1 MQFEGV
7 SEKPW
12 KTLINKNI
20 ILDTSI
26 IIILITMLA
35 SAFFSGLEIAF
46 ITSNKLRIELESK
59 QGNISAKILSYFSK
73 YPSRYLGTM
82 LLGNNI
88 ALVVFGIYMDE
99 ELSPVIGQYISSK
112 ALILFVSTIISTM
125 LILVTAE
132 FLPKNIF
139 RINPNR
145 TLSLFAYPLTIVY
158 GILYPV
164 VMITI
169 GLSEFILK
177 KIFRVKIEKENAAF
191 TMIDLD
197 NYLREGTSSV
207 EKNAEIEHEIQIF
220 QNALDF
226 SSVKAR
232 ECMVPRTEI
241 IAQDVNCSISE
252 LKQKFVQ
259 TRLSKILI
267 FSGSIDN
274 IIGYVYSKEL
284 FKSPESIRAI
294 LLPLSVVP
302 ESMPAS
308 EVLTVFIQ
316 QHKSIVVVVDEFGGT
331 SGILTMEDVMEE
343 IFGEIE
349 DEHDKE
355 EMIEKQISETE
366 FIFSARLETDYLNSK
381 YHLNL
386 PILDNFET
394 LSGLIMHFHESIPR
408 LNEEIRIENFLFTIT
423 ALART
428 RIEQVNL
435 KIQKPTD

>member
-1 MQFEGV
+1 MG
-7 SEKPW
+7 
-12 KTLINKNI
+12 
-20 ILDTSI
+20 TSI
-26 IIILITMLA
+26 TIILITLIA

-59 QGNISAKILSYFSK
+59 QGNLSAKILAYFNK

-88 ALVVFGIYMDE
+88 ALVIFGIYMDE
-99 ELSPVIGQYISSK
+99 ELKPIIGNIISSK
-112 ALILFVSTIISTM
+112 VLILLTSTLLSTM

-145 TLSLFAYPLTIVY
+145 TLTIFAFPLTIVY
-158 GILYPV
+158 GALYPV

-169 GLSEFILK
+169 GFAELILK
-177 KIFRVKIEKENAAF
+177 KVFRVKIENENAAF

-197 NYLREGTSSV
+197 NYVREGTSAQ
-207 EKNAEIEHEIQIF
+207 EKKAEMDHEIQIF

-241 IAQDVNCSISE
+241 LALEVNESIE
-252 LKQKFVQ
+252 KLKQKFIQ

-267 FSGSIDN
+267 YSESIDN

-284 FKSPESIRAI
+284 FKSPESIKSI
-294 LLPLSVVP
+294 LLPVSFVP
-302 ESMPAS
+302 ESMAAS

-316 QHKSIVVVVDEFGGT
+316 QHKSIAVVVDEFGGT
-331 SGILTMEDVMEE
+331 SGMLTMEDVMEE

-366 FIFSARLETDYLNSK
+366 FVFSSRLETDYINNK
-381 YHLNL
+381 YHLKL
-386 PILDNFET
+386 PILDNIET
-394 LSGLIMHFHESIPR
+394 LGGLVMFYHESIPR
-408 LNEEIRIENFLFTIT
+408 INEEIRIENFLFTIT
-423 ALART
+423 AVTRT
-428 RIEQVNL
+428 SIEQVNL
-435 KIQKPTD
+435 KIQNVNN

>member
-1 MQFEGV
+1 MGPTCV
-7 SEKPW
+7 
-12 KTLINKNI
+12 
-20 ILDTSI
+20 
-26 IIILITMLA
+26 ILITLIA

-59 QGNISAKILSYFSK
+59 QGNLNAKVLSYFSK
-73 YPSRYLGTM
+73 YPTRYLGTM

-88 ALVVFGIYMDE
+88 ALVIFSIYMDE
-99 ELSPVIGQYISSK
+99 QLKPLFLHFISSK
-112 ALILFVSTIISTM
+112 ILILLLSTFISTM

-132 FLPKNIF
+132 YLPKNIF
-139 RINPNR
+139 RINPNK
-145 TLSLFAYPLTIVY
+145 TLTLFAFPLTIVF
-158 GILYPV
+158 GLLYPV
-164 VMITI
+164 VLITI
-169 GLSEFILK
+169 GISEFILK
-177 KIFRVKIEKENAAF
+177 KVFRVRIEKENTAF

-197 NYLREGTSSV
+197 NYLREGTSAR
-207 EKNAEIEHEIQIF
+207 EKKAEIDHEIQIF
-220 QNALDF
+220 KNALDF

-241 IAQDVNCSISE
+241 IALDVENGIEE
-252 LKQKFVQ
+252 LKQRFIQ

-267 FSGSIDN
+267 FSKTIDN

-284 FKSPESIRAI
+284 FKKPENIRSI
-294 LLPLSVVP
+294 LLPVSVVP

-316 QHKSIVVVVDEFGGT
+316 QHKSIAIVVDEFGGT
-331 SGILTMEDVMEE
+331 SGMLTMEDVMEE

-366 FIFSARLETDYLNSK
+366 FIFSARLETDYINHK
-381 YHLNL
+381 YHLRL

-394 LSGLIMHFHESIPR
+394 ISGLIMHYHESIPKV
-408 LNEEIRIENFLFTIT
+408 NEEIHIDSFVFTIISAT
-423 ALART
+423 RT
-428 RIEQVNL
+428 RIEQVNMKIL
-435 KIQKPTD
+435 KKNE

>member
-1 MQFEGV
+1 MHSSV
-7 SEKPW
+7 
-12 KTLINKNI
+12 
-20 ILDTSI
+20 
-26 IIILITMLA
+26 IILITLIA

-59 QGNISAKILSYFSK
+59 QGNAAAKILAYFSK

-88 ALVVFGIYMDE
+88 ALVIFGIYMDE
-99 ELSPVIGQYISSK
+99 ELKEFFEHYMTSK
-112 ALILFVSTIISTM
+112 VLILLLSTFLSTM

-132 FLPKNIF
+132 FLPKSIF
-139 RINPNR
+139 RINPNK
-145 TLSLFAYPLTIVY
+145 TLSLFAFPLTIVY
-158 GILYPV
+158 GLLYPF
-164 VMITI
+164 VMVTI

-177 KIFRVKIEKENAAF
+177 KIFRVKIENENAAF

-197 NYLREGTSSV
+197 NYVREGTSAV
-207 EKNAEIEHEIQIF
+207 EKKVGMDHEIQIF

-232 ECMVPRTEI
+232 ECMIPRTEI
-241 IAQDVNCSISE
+241 VAMDVKASIE
-252 LKQKFVQ
+252 DLKQQFIQ

-267 FSGSIDN
+267 YHETIDN

-284 FKSPESIRAI
+284 FKKPENIRSI
-294 LLPLSVVP
+294 LLPVSVVP
-302 ESMPAS
+302 ESMAAS

-355 EMIEKQISETE
+355 DTIEKQLSETE
-366 FIFSARLETDYLNSK
+366 FIFSSRLETDYVNHK
-381 YHLNL
+381 YHLRL
-386 PILDNFET
+386 PILDNVET
-394 LSGLIMHFHESIPR
+394 LGGLVMHYHESIPR

-423 ALART
+423 GVSRT
-428 RIEQVNL
+428 RIEVVNL
-435 KIQKPTD
+435 KVQKSND

>member
-1 MQFEGV
+1 LATSLV
-7 SEKPW
+7 IIIV
-12 KTLINKNI
+12 TLI
-20 ILDTSI
+20 
-26 IIILITMLA
+26 A

-46 ITSNKLRIELESK
+46 ITSNKLRIELEGK
-59 QGNISAKILSYFSK
+59 QGSLSAKILSYFNK

-99 ELSPVIGQYISSK
+99 ELKPIIGQYFSSK
-112 ALILFVSTIISTM
+112 IVILLISTFCSTM

-132 FLPKNIF
+132 FLPKNLF

-145 TLSLFAYPLTIVY
+145 TLSIFAFPLTIVY
-158 GILYPV
+158 GVLYPV

-177 KIFRVKIEKENAAF
+177 KIFRLKIEKEAAAF

-197 NYLREGTSSV
+197 HYIKQGTSAI
-207 EKNAEIEHEIQIF
+207 EKKSEVDHEIKIF

-226 SSVKAR
+226 SEVKAR

-241 IAQDVNCSISE
+241 IAMEVNKSIEE
-252 LKQKFVQ
+252 LKNKFIE

-267 FSGSIDN
+267 YDTTIDN

-284 FKSPESIRAI
+284 FKKPESIKNI
-294 LLPLSVVP
+294 LLPVSIVP
-302 ESMPAS
+302 ESMPAN
-308 EVLTVFIQ
+308 EILTVFIQ
-316 QHKSIVVVVDEFGGT
+316 QHKSIAIVVDEFGGT
-331 SGILTMEDVMEE
+331 SGMLTMEDVMEE

-355 EMIEKQISETE
+355 ELIDRQINEKEY
-366 FIFSARLETDYLNSK
+366 IFSARLETDYINNK
-381 YHLNL
+381 YNLNL
-386 PILDNFET
+386 PILDTFET
-394 LSGLIMHFHESIPR
+394 IGGLIMHYHESIPEK
-408 LNEEIRIENFLFTIT
+408 NELIKIEHFTFKVI
-423 ALART
+423 AVSRT
-428 RIEQVNL
+428 KIETVYL
-435 KIQKPTD
+435 TIE

>member
-1 MQFEGV
+1 
-7 SEKPW
+7 
-12 KTLINKNI
+12 
-20 ILDTSI
+20 
-26 IIILITMLA
+26 MLA

-112 ALILFVSTIISTM
+112 ALILFISTIISTI

-145 TLSLFAYPLTIVY
+145 TLSLFAYPLTLVY
-158 GILYPV
+158 GVLYPV

-241 IAQDVNCSISE
+241 IALDVNCSISE
-252 LKQKFVQ
+252 LKQKFIQ

-294 LLPLSVVP
+294 LLPLSIVP

-355 EMIEKQISETE
+355 EMIEKQVSETE
-366 FIFSARLETDYLNSK
+366 FIFSARLETDYLNGK

-423 ALART
+423 AVART

>member
-1 MQFEGV
+1 VG
-7 SEKPW
+7 
-12 KTLINKNI
+12 
-20 ILDTSI
+20 TSSTI
-26 IIILITMLA
+26 IIITLIA

-59 QGNISAKILSYFSK
+59 QGNLSAKILAYFNK

-88 ALVVFGIYMDE
+88 ALVIFGIYMDE
-99 ELSPVIGQYISSK
+99 ELKPIIGNIISSK
-112 ALILFVSTIISTM
+112 VLILLTSTLLSTM

-145 TLSLFAYPLTIVY
+145 TLTIFAFPLTIVY
-158 GILYPV
+158 GALYPV

-169 GLSEFILK
+169 GFAELILK
-177 KIFRVKIEKENAAF
+177 KIFRVKIENENAAF

-197 NYLREGTSSV
+197 NYVREGTSAQ
-207 EKNAEIEHEIQIF
+207 EKKAEMDHEIQIF

-241 IAQDVNCSISE
+241 LALEVNESIE
-252 LKQKFVQ
+252 KLKQKFIQ

-267 FSGSIDN
+267 YSESIDN

-284 FKSPESIRAI
+284 FKSPESIKSI
-294 LLPLSVVP
+294 LLPVSFVP
-302 ESMPAS
+302 ESMAAS

-316 QHKSIVVVVDEFGGT
+316 QHKSIAVVVDEFGGT
-331 SGILTMEDVMEE
+331 SGMLTMEDVMEE

-366 FIFSARLETDYLNSK
+366 FVFSSRLETDYINNK
-381 YHLNL
+381 YHLKL
-386 PILDNFET
+386 PILDNIET
-394 LSGLIMHFHESIPR
+394 LGGLVMFYHESIPR
-408 LNEEIRIENFLFTIT
+408 INEEIRIENFLFTIT
-423 ALART
+423 AVTRT
-428 RIEQVNL
+428 SIEQVNL
-435 KIQKPTD
+435 KIQNINS